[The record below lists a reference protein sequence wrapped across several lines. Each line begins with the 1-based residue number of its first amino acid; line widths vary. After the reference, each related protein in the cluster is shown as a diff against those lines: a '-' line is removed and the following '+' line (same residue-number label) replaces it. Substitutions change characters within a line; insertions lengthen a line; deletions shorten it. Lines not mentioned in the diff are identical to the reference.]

1 MDTIVDQ
8 TQSAIDYAGE
18 LTVQLRKG
26 FIVECVLLVAEHPAY
41 ASEIITKLEEA
52 ELDVVEGTIYP
63 LLSRLSRDG
72 LLVHQWQE
80 SPQGPPRKYY
90 QITDYGKAV
99 RIHLAESMTKL
110 NQVIK
115 SLRKEQT
122 NE

>member
-26 FIVECVLLVAEHPAY
+26 FIVQCVLLVTEHPAY
-41 ASEIITKLEEA
+41 ASEIITRLEEA

-99 RIHLAESMTKL
+99 RIHLAESMMKL

-115 SLRKEQT
+115 NLRKEKSH
-122 NE
+122 E